1 MQAVF
6 ALRNRLIIEGIQIEI
21 ETLCM
26 KRFSN
31 GYLPLLCGFFYVKLS
46 NWSTFG
52 VNTFSNTKYVYTV
65 KPLLTT
71 TPKIRPTR
79 Y

>member
-1 MQAVF
+1 MCEKIF
-6 ALRNRLIIEGIQIEI
+6 KWLSALVVWV
-21 ETLCM
+21 
-26 KRFSN
+26 
-31 GYLPLLCGFFYVKLS
+31 LLCKLS